1 MLECQGESSTRAPP
15 RATGAPPLLCLAQGS
30 LPAEL
35 CPLAVVTVTAHTH
48 PHSERWDS
56 PAVGGT
62 TAEEL
67 PVVPTL
73 GMGKK
78 PTAGLRPPQSRA
90 LQTPS

>member
-1 MLECQGESSTRAPP
+1 MLECQGVSSTGSPP
-15 RATGAPPLLCLAQGS
+15 RAAGTQPLQCRAQGS

-35 CPLAVVTVTAHTH
+35 CPLVVVTVLAHTH
-48 PHSERWDS
+48 PHSERWHS
-56 PAVGGT
+56 AAVGG

-78 PTAGLRPPQSRA
+78 PTVGPCPPQSWP
-90 LQTPS
+90 LHTPS